1 MSLWKVSDQAT
12 QELMV
17 SFYKNWLGTE
27 SDGSKPSARMNKRSA
42 FLKAQK
48 ELKAKYPNPY
58 YWGAFVMVGE

>member
-1 MSLWKVSDQAT
+1 MQLKPPF
-12 QELMV
+12 EG
-17 SFYKNWLGTE
+17 LG
-27 SDGSKPSARMNKRSA
+27 AKRSA

>member
-1 MSLWKVSDQAT
+1 
-12 QELMV
+12 
-17 SFYKNWLGTE
+17 
-27 SDGSKPSARMNKRSA
+27 MNKRAA

>member
-1 MSLWKVSDQAT
+1 MSLWKVDDDAT

-17 SFYKNWLGTE
+17 SFYRNWLG
-27 SDGSKPSARMNKRSA
+27 SASYGSKPSARMNKRSA

-58 YWGAFVMVGE
+58 FWGAFVMVGE